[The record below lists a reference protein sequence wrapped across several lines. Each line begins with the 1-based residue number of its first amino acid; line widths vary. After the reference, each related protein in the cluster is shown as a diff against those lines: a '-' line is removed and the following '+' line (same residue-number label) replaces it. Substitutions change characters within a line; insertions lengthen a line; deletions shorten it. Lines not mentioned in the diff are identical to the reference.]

1 MKKNLVVFIISL
13 FIIGF
18 LFYFQSD
25 LQKFYYSILREVTKE
40 DHTLVKNKYYRD
52 YDFNFVQNT
61 NSLEPQNRKQLLNVF
76 YTIINSGMDNFTFY
90 CPESYSSCL
99 TDVEDLA
106 NDPDL
111 LSHINN
117 FVHPYNGFNHIE
129 TQYDS
134 LGKVNVHIQ
143 KSYSK
148 KQIREINQVIDQ
160 LYNQL
165 VVVGD
170 SDINNI
176 RRVHDY
182 IINHTTYDSLR
193 SDYNITTYRSD
204 IAYGPLLQGYGI
216 CGGYADAME
225 LFLEKMGIINYK
237 ISSDQHVWN
246 AVYLDQK
253 WYHLDLT
260 WDDPVTTN
268 GENYLEHTFFMIDT
282 PTLLATELSEH
293 NFNQSIY
300 SELKEA

>member
-1 MKKNLVVFIISL
+1 M
-13 FIIGF
+13 
-18 LFYFQSD
+18 
-25 LQKFYYSILREVTKE
+25 
-40 DHTLVKNKYYRD
+40 
-52 YDFNFVQNT
+52 
-61 NSLEPQNRKQLLNVF
+61 
-76 YTIINSGMDNFTFY
+76 
-90 CPESYSSCL
+90 
-99 TDVEDLA
+99 
-106 NDPDL
+106 
-111 LSHINN
+111 
-117 FVHPYNGFNHIE
+117 
-129 TQYDS
+129 
-134 LGKVNVHIQ
+134 
-143 KSYSK
+143 
-148 KQIREINQVIDQ
+148 
-160 LYNQL
+160 
-165 VVVGD
+165 
-170 SDINNI
+170 
-176 RRVHDY
+176 
-182 IINHTTYDSLR
+182 SLR

>member
-40 DHTLVKNKYYRD
+40 DHTLVKNEYYRD

-225 LFLEKMGIINYK
+225 LFLEKMGIISYK
-237 ISSDQHVWN
+237 ISSEQHVWN

>member
-148 KQIREINQVIDQ
+148 KQIREINQVVDQ

>member
-40 DHTLVKNKYYRD
+40 DHTLVKNEYYRD

-225 LFLEKMGIINYK
+225 LFLEKMGIISYK
-237 ISSDQHVWN
+237 ISSEQHVWN

-300 SELKEA
+300 GELKEA